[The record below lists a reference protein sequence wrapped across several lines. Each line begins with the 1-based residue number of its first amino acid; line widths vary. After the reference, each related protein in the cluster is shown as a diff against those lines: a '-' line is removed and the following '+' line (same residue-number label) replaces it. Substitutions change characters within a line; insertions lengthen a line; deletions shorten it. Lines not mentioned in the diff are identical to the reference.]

1 MAQDYTGGL
10 KKSIASYLDWTT
22 VFIAIMLI
30 AFGLISIYSAT
41 YDSAMSSYF
50 DRQLLSSGIGLVIM
64 FVVMYIPERWLSSNS
79 YLIYALCIGLLI
91 AVLFIGIESH
101 GTKGWIRLG
110 SFTVQP
116 SEVAKLGLIFAIAK
130 YLSVKG
136 NDIRTIRDV
145 SIVIIL
151 TVIPFVLIL
160 RQPDMGSATV
170 MLALLFGILFWSGFD
185 LFILYF
191 FVALPVIILMALKGN
206 IYFISAVTMLSG
218 ISFLFRRKIVLTII
232 AISIFISVGSIAPV
246 FYENLQTH
254 QKARIETFLN
264 PGSNPLGSGYNVMQS
279 KLAIGSG
286 GVYGKG
292 FLKGTQTQLRYI
304 PMQWTDFIYSVPN
317 EEFGFI
323 GGASII
329 LLYLALIYRAI
340 KIANEVESK
349 FHSILAIGSASV
361 FLYHFFIN
369 IGMTIGLI
377 PVMGIPL
384 PFMSS
389 GGSSMI
395 LNLTLVGLLLNAYR
409 NYKLNR

>member
-22 VFIAIMLI
+22 VFITIMLI

-41 YDSAMSSYF
+41 YDSKMSSYF

-64 FVVMYIPERWLSSNS
+64 LVVMYIPERWLSSNS
-79 YLIYALCIGLLI
+79 YLIYAACIGLLI
-91 AVLFIGIESH
+91 SVLFIGIESH

-116 SEVAKLGLIFAIAK
+116 SEVAKLGLILAIAK

-145 SIVIIL
+145 SIVIAL
-151 TVIPFVLIL
+151 TLIPFVLII

-170 MLALLFGILFWSGFD
+170 LIALLFGVLFWSGFD

-191 FVALPVIILMALKGN
+191 FVALPVIVLMALKGKV
-206 IYFISAVTMLSG
+206 YFISAVTMLSG
-218 ISFLFRRKIVLTII
+218 ISFIFRRKIVLTII
-232 AISIFISVGSIAPV
+232 AISIFITVGAIAPL
-246 FYENLQTH
+246 FYENLQPH

-317 EEFGFI
+317 EEFGFV
-323 GGASII
+323 GGVSII

-349 FHSILAIGSASV
+349 FHSVLAIGAASV

-395 LNLTLVGLLLNAYR
+395 LNLTLVGLLLNANR
-409 NYKLNR
+409 HYKLNR